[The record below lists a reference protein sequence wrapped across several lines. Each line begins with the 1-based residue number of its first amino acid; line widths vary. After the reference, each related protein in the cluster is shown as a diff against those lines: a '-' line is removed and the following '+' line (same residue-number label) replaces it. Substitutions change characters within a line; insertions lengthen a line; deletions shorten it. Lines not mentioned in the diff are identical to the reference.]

1 MTSPKPLLT
10 RSALACML
18 AIFALLVSVYLLI
31 YSGYIESGDSR
42 YLFNATA
49 SQYRYGDMLLDLSAS
64 ERLPEQVDPDLPYPL
79 QRFDTEL
86 MQPLL
91 AQPLY
96 ALANAV
102 PGIGLV
108 HTTWMFNIVVTAL
121 TGCIVFLFARALAFD
136 TRAAVLVALMYGL
149 ATIAVPY
156 SKTFFREPLTALT
169 ITAAAL
175 LAERTRAHNYRPWS
189 LLLLIISI
197 VVMLLTR
204 AAAVFALPALL
215 VLLLPD
221 AMTVVRRAS
230 LGRILLIIIGVIALA
245 AAVFVGAAVLGG
257 GRYNIL
263 ARLDSDFTY
272 IITALHSYM
281 LSIGGS
287 IWATS
292 PPLLLAIPGIYLFWR
307 HGLWRY
313 ALALP
318 LLLLTFTFGYALFID
333 QHWFGGLSWPPRFLA
348 PTVPLLMLGVLPIVS
363 ALWKREQ
370 RSRLVAVALI
380 VVTLVLVVYGVWV
393 QTSAVSVRWGDY
405 TRGLPAEANGTIEWG
420 GGLNVVQYL
429 RPVVIPQLWAT
440 VPLDFAWVR
449 MGQPIWGWVFGVSVV
464 VCGAWLLWTITSPR
478 RYGLASSS
486 VLLAVVF
493 IIAGLYLRALHNGDF
508 EYRATDGE
516 LHQLV
521 SAIQRETQRG
531 DVVLLSNP
539 AYVDFMLN
547 YGKFADDA
555 RVIALP
561 LNPGDRPSPEQPA
574 LVSDDNPDALVRMQV
589 IPLIYGLAQE
599 RDRIWLV
606 ENFGAAHPWSV
617 RPVERFLSTHYYPIH
632 MQAFGDLARLIEFS
646 TAETPDTFGFALP
659 QYASP
664 FLFSDAL
671 RLHGYT
677 LPLGNRYAPGAAL
690 PISLYWSADLLLVQ
704 DYTVAVY
711 LAPVGGVPL
720 AQSDTQPGWGFAP
733 TTVWQP
739 GISVWDHR
747 ALRLPTDIV
756 PGEYELWIKVY
767 GFDENF
773 QPQDLPAMGGVTRDG
788 VIAVLPIPII
798 VDAS

>member
-1 MTSPKPLLT
+1 
-10 RSALACML
+10 ML
-18 AIFALLVSVYLLI
+18 ATFALLSSVYLLI

-64 ERLPEQVDPDLPYPL
+64 ERLPEQVDPTLPYPL

-91 AQPLY
+91 SQPLY

-121 TGCIVFLFARALAFD
+121 TGCVVFLFARALAFD

-169 ITAAAL
+169 ITTAAL
-175 LAERTRAHNYRPWS
+175 LAERTRAHSYRPWW
-189 LLLLIISI
+189 LLLLTVSII
-197 VVMLLTR
+197 VLLLTR
-204 AAAVFALPALL
+204 AASVFALPALL
-215 VLLLPD
+215 VLLLPGSV
-221 AMTVVRRAS
+221 TSIRHAS
-230 LGRILLIIIGVIALA
+230 LGRILLIIVGIILLA
-245 AAVFVGAAVLGG
+245 TAVFVGAAVLGG

-263 ARLDSDFTY
+263 ARLDSNFTY
-272 IITALHSYM
+272 VVTALHSY
-281 LSIGGS
+281 LFSIGGS

-307 HGLWRY
+307 RGLWRY

-348 PTVPLLMLGVLPIVS
+348 PTVPLLILGALPVLE
-363 ALWKREQ
+363 ALWKRER
-370 RSRLVAVALI
+370 RSKIVYATFIAVAL
-380 VVTLVLVVYGVWV
+380 VLVAYGVWV
-393 QTSAVSVRWGDY
+393 QASAVSVRWGDY

-420 GGLNVVQYL
+420 GGLNLIDYL
-429 RPVVIPQLWAT
+429 RPIVIPQLWAT

-449 MGQPIWGWVFGVSVV
+449 MGQPVWGWVFAVSIV
-464 VCGAWLLWTITSPR
+464 VCLAWLLWTMTSAR
-478 RYGLASSS
+478 RYALEGSSA
-486 VLLAVVF
+486 LLAVVF
-493 IIAGLYLRALHNGDF
+493 ILAGLYLRALHDGDF
-508 EYRATDGE
+508 EYRATDTD
-516 LHQLV
+516 LHRLV
-521 SAIQRETQRG
+521 SAIQHETQHG

-547 YGKFADDA
+547 YGKFGDDA
-555 RVIALP
+555 RLIALP

-574 LVSDDNPDALVRMQV
+574 LVSDDNPDALVRMQS
-589 IPLIYGLAQE
+589 IPLIYALAQP
-599 RDRIWLV
+599 RDRVWLL

-617 RPVERFLSTHYYPIH
+617 RPVERFLSTHYYPIQT
-632 MQAFGDLARLIEFS
+632 QAFGDLARLIEFR
-646 TAETPDTFGFALP
+646 TAETPDSFGFTLP

-664 FLFSDAL
+664 FLFDDTL
-671 RLHGYT
+671 RLRGYT
-677 LPLGNRYAPGAAL
+677 LPLGNRYAPGTAL
-690 PISLYWSADLLLVQ
+690 PISLYWTTDLPLIR

-711 LAPVGGVPL
+711 LAPVGGAPV
-720 AQSDTQPGWGFAP
+720 AQNDAQPGWGFAP

-739 GISVWDHR
+739 GIGVWDHR
-747 ALRLPTDIV
+747 ALWLPADIAA
-756 PGEYELWIKVY
+756 GEYELWVKVY

-773 QPQDLPAMGGVTRDG
+773 QPQDLPVAGGVTRDG
-788 VIAVLPIPII
+788 VIAVLPVPAILGARPE
-798 VDAS
+798 